1 MMFPLWFLQLLV
13 VGGLVLCGIGVLMLI
28 AFLIVDSKD
37 RQIW

>member
-1 MMFPLWFLQLLV
+1 MFPLWFLQLLV